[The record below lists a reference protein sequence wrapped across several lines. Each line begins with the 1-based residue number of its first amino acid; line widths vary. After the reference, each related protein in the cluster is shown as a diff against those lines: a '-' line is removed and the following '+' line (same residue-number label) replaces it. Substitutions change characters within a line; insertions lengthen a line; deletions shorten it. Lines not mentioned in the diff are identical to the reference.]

1 MSNSKDAVRKILDAV
16 KADKRTSLTAPEGKL
31 VCDAYGI
38 PVPKEGVAKSAAEA
52 AKIATDMGF
61 PVVMKI
67 VSPDILHKTE
77 AGGVMVGVKTAADAE
92 KNYATILANAKKY
105 KADAKIEGIQVQQM
119 LLGGQEVIIGAVTD
133 GSFGK
138 LVAFGLGGVLVE
150 VLKDITFRLAP
161 ATKEDALSMLDGIQ
175 AHEMLKGVRGSDP
188 ANRDAI
194 ADIIVNV
201 SKLITDFPEIAEMDL
216 NPVFA
221 TKSNAIA
228 ADVRIVVDFE
238 PKPPRPR
245 PNHDDIVRQMNRI
258 MKPKSVAV
266 IGASAEN
273 GKIGNSVMKNLIN
286 GGYKGEIYPIHPKA
300 DEIMG
305 KKVYKSVKDVPG
317 EVDIAV
323 FAIPANFVA
332 GALIECGEK
341 KVVGAILI
349 PSGYA
354 ETGNIKGQEE
364 IQAIGQK
371 YGIRLMGPNIYGFY
385 YTHANLCATF
395 CTAYDV
401 KGSAALSSQSGGIGM
416 AIIGFSRSAKMGV
429 SAIVGLGNKSDIDED
444 DLLTFFEQ
452 DDNTQIIAQHCE
464 DLKDGRAFAEVA
476 KRVSKKKP
484 IVVLKAGRTSAG
496 AKAASS
502 HTGAL
507 AGNDKIYEDVFNQ
520 SGVIRAR
527 SLRDMLEFA
536 RGIPV
541 LPTPKG
547 ENVVII
553 TGAGGSGVL
562 LSDACID
569 NNLQADDDPAGSRC
583 GVPQVHP
590 AVRRGRQPGRHH
602 RRRAADHLRQHRQAR
617 ARRPAHPFADPRL
630 LAHHR
635 DAADGVC
642 EEHGRGEERDEGQG
656 HREADRGLAG
666 RRHRGRG
673 SRRLSLPE
681 RHRRLR
687 LLDRNSG
694 RGARREVQVG
704 ARRGPAVSVNSSHS
718 GMRASRGPGMR
729 IPGSR
734 CARTGMHGNQAR
746 FAFQPSR
753 CHRPIQRRGDGE
765 AGAGRQRID
774 HEILKSGMPARRPEL
789 QNLDHADH
797 HDGDRCRE
805 QPVPRIGQA
814 EASPTRTK
822 ASACSPSWPR
832 SECGRKR
839 GGPSVAKV
847 TAAARSQ
854 AMILRMMVIATG

>member
-1 MSNSKDAVRKILDAV
+1 MSSPKDAVRQILDRV

-38 PVPKEGVAKSAAEA
+38 AVPKEGVAKSAGEA
-52 AKIATDMGF
+52 AKIATGMGF

-77 AGGVMVGVKTAADAE
+77 AGGVMVDVKTAADVE
-92 KNYATILANAKKY
+92 RNYETILANAKKY
-105 KADAKIEGIQVQQM
+105 KSDAKIEGIQVQQM
-119 LLGGQEVIIGAVTD
+119 LLAGQEVIVGAVTD
-133 GSFGK
+133 ESFGK

-161 ATKEDALSMLDGIQ
+161 ATRQDALSMLDGIQ

-201 SKLITDFPEIAEMDL
+201 SRLITDFPEIAEMDL

-221 TKSNAIA
+221 TKTDAIA
-228 ADVRIVVDFE
+228 ADVRIVVDFA

-245 PNHDDIVRQMNRI
+245 PRHDDIVRQMNRI
-258 MKPKSVAV
+258 MKPKAVAV

-286 GGYKGEIYPIHPKA
+286 GGYRGEIYPIHPKA

-317 EVDIAV
+317 EIDIAV
-323 FAIPANFVA
+323 FAIPASLVA
-332 GALIECGEK
+332 PALVECGEK
-341 KVVGAILI
+341 KIVGAILI

-416 AIIGFSRSAKMGV
+416 AIIGFSRSARMGV

-452 DDNTQIIAQHCE
+452 DDNTEIIAQHCE

-484 IVVLKAGRTSAG
+484 VVVLKAGRTSAG

-507 AGNDKIYEDVFNQ
+507 AGDDKIYEDVFNQ

-562 LSDACID
+562 LSDACVD
-569 NNLQADDDPAGSRC
+569 NKLSLMTIPPDLDAAFRKFIPPFGAAGNPVDITGGEPPITYVNTVKLGLEDPRIHALILGYWHTIVTPPMVFAKNMVEVKNAMKAKGIEKPIVASLAGDIE
-583 GVPQVHP
+583 VEE
-590 AVRRGRQPGRHH
+590 
-602 RRRAADHLRQHRQAR
+602 AADYLYQNGIVAY
-617 ARRPAHPFADPRL
+617 AYSTEIPVAVLGAKYKW
-630 LAHHR
+630 A
-635 DAADGVC
+635 
-642 EEHGRGEERDEGQG
+642 
-656 HREADRGLAG
+656 
-666 RRHRGRG
+666 
-673 SRRLSLPE
+673 
-681 RHRRLR
+681 
-687 LLDRNSG
+687 
-694 RGARREVQVG
+694 RGAG
-704 ARRGPAVSVNSSHS
+704 
-718 GMRASRGPGMR
+718 
-729 IPGSR
+729 
-734 CARTGMHGNQAR
+734 
-746 FAFQPSR
+746 
-753 CHRPIQRRGDGE
+753 
-765 AGAGRQRID
+765 
-774 HEILKSGMPARRPEL
+774 LL
-789 QNLDHADH
+789 
-797 HDGDRCRE
+797 
-805 QPVPRIGQA
+805 
-814 EASPTRTK
+814 
-822 ASACSPSWPR
+822 
-832 SECGRKR
+832 
-839 GGPSVAKV
+839 
-847 TAAARSQ
+847 
-854 AMILRMMVIATG
+854 

>member
-38 PVPKEGVAKSAAEA
+38 PVPKEGVAKSASEA
-52 AKIATDMGF
+52 ARIATDMGF

-77 AGGVMVGVKTAADAE
+77 AGGVMVGVKTAADVE

-105 KADAKIEGIQVQQM
+105 KSDAKIEGIQVQQM
-119 LLGGQEVIIGAVTD
+119 LLGGQEVIVGAVTD

-221 TKSNAIA
+221 TKDNAIA
-228 ADVRIVVDFE
+228 ADVRIVVDFD

-332 GALIECGEK
+332 AALTECGEK

-569 NNLQADDDPAGSRC
+569 NNLKLMTIPPDLDAAFRKFIPPFGAAGNPVDITGGEPPITYVNTVKLGLEDPRIHSLILGYWHTIVTPPMVFAKNMVEVKNAMKAKGIEKPIVASLAGDIE
-583 GVPQVHP
+583 VEE
-590 AVRRGRQPGRHH
+590 
-602 RRRAADHLRQHRQAR
+602 AADYLYQNGIVAY
-617 ARRPAHPFADPRL
+617 AYSTEIPVAVLGAKYKW
-630 LAHHR
+630 A
-635 DAADGVC
+635 
-642 EEHGRGEERDEGQG
+642 
-656 HREADRGLAG
+656 
-666 RRHRGRG
+666 
-673 SRRLSLPE
+673 
-681 RHRRLR
+681 
-687 LLDRNSG
+687 
-694 RGARREVQVG
+694 RGAG
-704 ARRGPAVSVNSSHS
+704 
-718 GMRASRGPGMR
+718 
-729 IPGSR
+729 
-734 CARTGMHGNQAR
+734 
-746 FAFQPSR
+746 
-753 CHRPIQRRGDGE
+753 
-765 AGAGRQRID
+765 
-774 HEILKSGMPARRPEL
+774 LL
-789 QNLDHADH
+789 
-797 HDGDRCRE
+797 
-805 QPVPRIGQA
+805 
-814 EASPTRTK
+814 
-822 ASACSPSWPR
+822 
-832 SECGRKR
+832 
-839 GGPSVAKV
+839 
-847 TAAARSQ
+847 
-854 AMILRMMVIATG
+854 

>member
-1 MSNSKDAVRKILDAV
+1 MSSPKDAVRQILDRV
-16 KADKRTSLTAPEGKL
+16 KADKRSSLTAPEGKL

-38 PVPKEGVAKSAAEA
+38 PVPKEGVAKSAGDA
-52 AKIATDMGF
+52 AKIATGMGF

-77 AGGVMVGVKTAADAE
+77 AGGVIVGVKTAADVE

-105 KADAKIEGIQVQQM
+105 KSDAKIEGIQVQQM
-119 LLGGQEVIIGAVTD
+119 LLGGQEVIVGAVTD

-161 ATKEDALSMLDGIQ
+161 ATKQDALSMLDGIQ

-201 SKLITDFPEIAEMDL
+201 SRLITDFPEIAEMDL

-221 TKSNAIA
+221 TRREAIA
-228 ADVRIVVDFE
+228 ADVRIVVDFA

-245 PNHDDIVRQMNRI
+245 PQHDDIVRQMNRI
-258 MKPKSVAV
+258 MKPKAVAV

-286 GGYKGEIYPIHPKA
+286 GGYQGEIYPIHPKA

-317 EVDIAV
+317 EIDIAV
-323 FAIPANFVA
+323 FAIPASLVA
-332 GALIECGEK
+332 PALVECGEK
-341 KVVGAILI
+341 KIVGAILI

-496 AKAASS
+496 ARAASS

-507 AGNDKIYEDVFNQ
+507 AGDDKIYEDVFNQ

-562 LSDACID
+562 LSDACVD
-569 NNLQADDDPAGSRC
+569 NKLSLMTIPPDLDAAFRKFIPPFGAAGNPVDITGGEPPITYVNTVKLGLEDPRIHALILGYWHTIVTPPMVFAKNMVEVKNAMKAKGIEKPIVASLAGDIE
-583 GVPQVHP
+583 VEE
-590 AVRRGRQPGRHH
+590 
-602 RRRAADHLRQHRQAR
+602 AADYLYQNGIVAY
-617 ARRPAHPFADPRL
+617 AYSTEIPVAVLGAKYKW
-630 LAHHR
+630 A
-635 DAADGVC
+635 
-642 EEHGRGEERDEGQG
+642 
-656 HREADRGLAG
+656 
-666 RRHRGRG
+666 
-673 SRRLSLPE
+673 
-681 RHRRLR
+681 
-687 LLDRNSG
+687 
-694 RGARREVQVG
+694 RGAG
-704 ARRGPAVSVNSSHS
+704 
-718 GMRASRGPGMR
+718 
-729 IPGSR
+729 
-734 CARTGMHGNQAR
+734 
-746 FAFQPSR
+746 
-753 CHRPIQRRGDGE
+753 
-765 AGAGRQRID
+765 
-774 HEILKSGMPARRPEL
+774 LL
-789 QNLDHADH
+789 
-797 HDGDRCRE
+797 
-805 QPVPRIGQA
+805 
-814 EASPTRTK
+814 
-822 ASACSPSWPR
+822 
-832 SECGRKR
+832 
-839 GGPSVAKV
+839 
-847 TAAARSQ
+847 
-854 AMILRMMVIATG
+854 

>member
-1 MSNSKDAVRKILDAV
+1 MSNSKDAVRKILDSV

-38 PVPKEGVAKSAAEA
+38 PVPKEGVAKSATEA

-77 AGGVMVGVKTAADAE
+77 AGGVMVGVKTAADVE
-92 KNYATILANAKKY
+92 KNYAAILANARKY
-105 KADAKIEGIQVQQM
+105 KSDARIEGIQVQQM
-119 LLGGQEVIIGAVTD
+119 LLGGQEVIVGAVND

-161 ATKEDALSMLDGIQ
+161 ATRQDALSMLDGIQ

-188 ANRDAI
+188 ANREAI

-201 SKLITDFPEIAEMDL
+201 SKLVTDFPEITEMDL

-221 TKSNAIA
+221 TKDAAIA
-228 ADVRIVVDFE
+228 ADVRIVVDFA

-300 DEIMG
+300 DEILG
-305 KKVYKSVKDVPG
+305 RKVYKSVKDIPG

-323 FAIPANFVA
+323 FAIPASLVA

-354 ETGNIKGQEE
+354 ETGNVKGQEE

-385 YTHANLCATF
+385 YTPANLCATF

-527 SLRDMLEFA
+527 SLRDMLDFA
-536 RGIPV
+536 RGIPI

-569 NNLQADDDPAGSRC
+569 NKLSLMTIPPDLDAAFRKFIPPFGAAGNPVDITGGEPPITYVNTVKLGLEDPRIHSLILGYWHTIVTPPMVFAKNMVDVKNAMKAKGIEKPIVASLAGDIE
-583 GVPQVHP
+583 VEE
-590 AVRRGRQPGRHH
+590 
-602 RRRAADHLRQHRQAR
+602 AADYLYQNGIVAY
-617 ARRPAHPFADPRL
+617 AYSTEIPVAVLGAKYKW
-630 LAHHR
+630 A
-635 DAADGVC
+635 
-642 EEHGRGEERDEGQG
+642 
-656 HREADRGLAG
+656 
-666 RRHRGRG
+666 
-673 SRRLSLPE
+673 
-681 RHRRLR
+681 
-687 LLDRNSG
+687 
-694 RGARREVQVG
+694 RGAG
-704 ARRGPAVSVNSSHS
+704 
-718 GMRASRGPGMR
+718 
-729 IPGSR
+729 
-734 CARTGMHGNQAR
+734 
-746 FAFQPSR
+746 
-753 CHRPIQRRGDGE
+753 
-765 AGAGRQRID
+765 
-774 HEILKSGMPARRPEL
+774 LL
-789 QNLDHADH
+789 
-797 HDGDRCRE
+797 
-805 QPVPRIGQA
+805 
-814 EASPTRTK
+814 
-822 ASACSPSWPR
+822 
-832 SECGRKR
+832 
-839 GGPSVAKV
+839 
-847 TAAARSQ
+847 
-854 AMILRMMVIATG
+854 